1 MLIFKKSDHKYF
13 IRYNDEYYTKII
25 PLQLRINNFYYE
37 IDTYANNNRLMSI
50 YSDDKALVKK
60 CREIWNRITKLKV

>member
-25 PLQLRINNFYYE
+25 PLKLRINNFYYE
-37 IDTYANNNRLMSI
+37 IKRL
-50 YSDDKALVKK
+50 
-60 CREIWNRITKLKV
+60 LKNVEKYGIGLLN